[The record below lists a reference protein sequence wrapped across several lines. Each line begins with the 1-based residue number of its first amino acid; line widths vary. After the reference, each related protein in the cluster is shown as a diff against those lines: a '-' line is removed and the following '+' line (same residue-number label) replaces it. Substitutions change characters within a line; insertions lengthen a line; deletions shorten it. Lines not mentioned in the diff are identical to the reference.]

1 MLWKLAGQRRKASA
15 QQLREAL
22 GPDFS
27 LWDDFPEQP
36 GQACLSLA
44 DAQLLST
51 RQAHPRWG
59 IACSTMACQALG
71 VKVLRMYA

>member
-1 MLWKLAGQRRKASA
+1 MQGQRLQRMSLCGFSRYCILRSSAGRSRDIRVLWKLAGQRRKASA

-36 GQACLSLA
+36 GQARPL
-44 DAQLLST
+44 T
-51 RQAHPRWG
+51 
-59 IACSTMACQALG
+59 
-71 VKVLRMYA
+71 